1 MGSILEVKK
10 KLEQK
15 KKKKKLERNGCLAL
29 LHTKI
34 GAGRKL
40 R

>member
-10 KLEQK
+10 NSN
-15 KKKKKLERNGCLAL
+15 KKKLERNGCLAL